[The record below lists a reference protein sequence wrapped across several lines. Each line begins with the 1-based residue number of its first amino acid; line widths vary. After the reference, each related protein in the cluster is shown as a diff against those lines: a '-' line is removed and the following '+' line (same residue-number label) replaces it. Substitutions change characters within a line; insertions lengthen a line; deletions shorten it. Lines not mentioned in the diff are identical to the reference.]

1 MADLNR
7 AIGCTNDSDAFEN
20 LLHAA
25 EAGCVRAQALVG
37 LAYHTGHGVAVNF
50 ERAAGWYRK
59 AAGSGDSYAMAN
71 LGVMCLLG
79 EGEIADELDAYIWF
93 QSAVGL
99 GRKRLRPVLDVLEH
113 RIVGDCG
120 NSDRILAAVAPQTPP
135 LRPCTRADC
144 DPARCDNA

>member
-1 MADLNR
+1 
-7 AIGCTNDSDAFEN
+7 
-20 LLHAA
+20 
-25 EAGCVRAQALVG
+25 
-37 LAYHTGHGVAVNF
+37 
-50 ERAAGWYRK
+50 
-59 AAGSGDSYAMAN
+59 MAN

-113 RIVGDCG
+113 RIVGDGG
-120 NSDRILAAVAPQTPP
+120 NSDRILAAVGPQTPP